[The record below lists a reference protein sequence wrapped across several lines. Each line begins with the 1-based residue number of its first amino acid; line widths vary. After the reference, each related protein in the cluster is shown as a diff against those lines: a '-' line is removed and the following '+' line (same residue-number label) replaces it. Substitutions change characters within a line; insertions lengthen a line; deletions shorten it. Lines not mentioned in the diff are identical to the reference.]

1 MDNNLQEKI
10 HNLIEV
16 LYKWDEDLSNLNIK
30 RLNNSYYDIASFLIN
45 KNYVNVP
52 NNFPAFIRFLNEKKI
67 NTFAGSE
74 GIGEETLLNERIL
87 LNGRLNPKLKQ
98 WYKEIESLKE
108 AEQKAMLDFL
118 FECRKYR
125 GTEKEAK
132 YCDFYREG
140 RGLVSKDNNIIT
152 NIQFKA
158 LINNR
163 FPREL
168 REIIQ
173 RWRKDININSEEIS
187 VCPVCGKII
196 DNSFG
201 HENYCSDICQYYM
214 DKDNLIIENIK
225 IDISKQYS
233 EFTNGIYQYILL
245 PNIGEK
251 LIYEHL
257 LQFSEIE
264 VEISPNMDEY
274 DIRIQIDDKVINV
287 DVKDVSNPSTL
298 VELLKQK
305 NGIKK
310 LLRSRDEKRYLVIP
324 NHRKSIFKRKENRD
338 YKKTLKNIFYN
349 EGIDIE
355 VIYESELYKKIEKI
369 LENYI
374 EVKDE

>member
-1 MDNNLQEKI
+1 MDNNLQEKL

-16 LYKWDEDLSNLNIK
+16 LYKWEEDLSNINIR
-30 RLNNSYYDIASFLIN
+30 RLNNSYYDIASLLIN
-45 KNYVNVP
+45 KNDVYVP
-52 NNFPAFIRFLNEKKI
+52 NNFPDFIRFLNENKI
-67 NTFAGSE
+67 SAFARSE
-74 GIGEETLLNERIL
+74 EIGEESLINERIL

-108 AEQKAMLDFL
+108 EEQKAMLEFL

-125 GTEKEAK
+125 GTKNEAR

-140 RGLVSKDNNIIT
+140 RGLVNKDNNIVT
-152 NIQFKA
+152 NLQFKA
-158 LINNR
+158 LINNK

-173 RWRKDININSEEIS
+173 RWRKDLNINSEEIS

-201 HENYCSDICQYYM
+201 HENYCSDICNYYIY
-214 DKDNLIIENIK
+214 KDNLSIENIK
-225 IDISKQYS
+225 IDTSKQYS

-257 LQFSEIE
+257 LQFYDME

-274 DIRIQIDDKVINV
+274 DIRIKIDDKIINV
-287 DVKDVSNPSTL
+287 DVKDISNPSVL
-298 VELLKQK
+298 VELLKQN

-310 LLRSRDEKRYLVIP
+310 LLRSTDETRYLVVP
-324 NHRKSIFKRKENRD
+324 NHRKNIFTRKENRD

-355 VIYESELYKKIEKI
+355 VIYEKELYKKIENI
-369 LENYI
+369 LEKLYRG
-374 EVKDE
+374 